1 MAEVKIIFWS
11 GTGNTAAMAEMIAKG
26 VTEAGADPVII
37 PFENITPDSL
47 ADDPA
52 STLR

>member
-26 VTEAGADPVII
+26 RDRSGSGSGYHS
-37 PFENITPDSL
+37 F
-47 ADDPA
+47 
-52 STLR
+52 